1 MHADNLDFAVRLS
14 KAIAAQFGKDCEVVV
29 YDLKSCPAE
38 HSIIAIENGHVS
50 GRQLGDVPSR
60 IVLETLKTNSGR
72 ARDRLSFL
80 TRGRNGKMLKS
91 SNVYLR
97 DENGEIIGMLAINF
111 DISLMVAVNHA
122 LKDLT
127 REGMDGF
134 GKTDTITVTALLDD
148 LIDQSIQLVGKP
160 VPLMNKDDKI
170 RAIRYLNDSGAF
182 LITKSG
188 LKVCETFKIS
198 KYTLYSY
205 IDAVKMRSQ
214 K

>member
-38 HSIIAIENGHVS
+38 HSIVAIENGHVS
-50 GRQLGDVPSR
+50 GRRCGDGPSR
-60 IVLETLKTNSGR
+60 LVLDALETKNGR
-72 ARDRLSFL
+72 AKDRLAFL
-80 TRGRNGKMLKS
+80 TKGRNGKILKS

-97 DENGEIIGMLAINF
+97 DENGEIIGMLAINY
-111 DISLMVAVNHA
+111 DISLMVAMQHA

-127 REGMDGF
+127 KEGPDEIRQSEM
-134 GKTDTITVTALLDD
+134 TSVTALLDE

-160 VPLMNKDDKI
+160 IALMNKSDKV
-170 RAIRYLNDSGAF
+170 RAIRYLKDSGAF

-188 LKVCETFKIS
+188 PKVCETFGIS

-205 IDAVKMRSQ
+205 IDALKNA
-214 K
+214 

>member
-50 GRQLGDVPSR
+50 GRQLGDGPSR

-122 LKDLT
+122 LK
-127 REGMDGF
+127 EGMDGF

>member
-38 HSIIAIENGHVS
+38 HSIVAIENGHVS
-50 GRQLGDVPSR
+50 GRRCGDGPSR
-60 IVLETLKTNSGR
+60 LVLDALETKNGR
-72 ARDRLSFL
+72 AKDRLAFL
-80 TRGRNGKMLKS
+80 TKGRNGKILKS

-97 DENGEIIGMLAINF
+97 DENGEIIGMLAINY
-111 DISLMVAVNHA
+111 DISLMVAMQHA

-127 REGMDGF
+127 KEGPDEIRQSEM
-134 GKTDTITVTALLDD
+134 TSVTTLLDE

-160 VPLMNKDDKI
+160 IALMNKSDKV
-170 RAIRYLNDSGAF
+170 RAIRYLKDSGAF

-188 LKVCETFKIS
+188 PKVCEIFGIS

-205 IDAVKMRSQ
+205 IDALKNA
-214 K
+214 

>member
-38 HSIIAIENGHVS
+38 HSIVAIENGHVS
-50 GRQLGDVPSR
+50 GRRCGDGPSR
-60 IVLETLKTNSGR
+60 LVLDALETKNGR
-72 ARDRLSFL
+72 AKDRLAFL
-80 TRGRNGKMLKS
+80 TKGRNGKILKS

-97 DENGEIIGMLAINF
+97 DENGEIIGMLAINY
-111 DISLMVAVNHA
+111 DISLMVAMQHA

-127 REGMDGF
+127 KEGPDEIRQSEM
-134 GKTDTITVTALLDD
+134 TSVTALLDE

-160 VPLMNKDDKI
+160 IALMNKSDKV
-170 RAIRYLNDSGAF
+170 RAIRYLKDSGAF

-188 LKVCETFKIS
+188 PKVCEIFGIS

-205 IDAVKMRSQ
+205 IDALKNA
-214 K
+214 

>member
-50 GRQLGDVPSR
+50 GRHLGDGPSH
-60 IVLETLKTNSGR
+60 IVLDALKTKNGR
-72 ARDRLSFL
+72 AKDRLAFL
-80 TRGRNGKMLKS
+80 TKGRNGKILKS

-111 DISLMVAVNHA
+111 DISLMVAMKHA

-127 REGMDGF
+127 KEGPSGS
-134 GKTDTITVTALLDD
+134 GTSDTTSVTALLDD
-148 LIDQSIQLVGKP
+148 LIDQSIQLVGK
-160 VPLMNKDDKI
+160 VYETEDATKCEKDI
-170 RAIRYLNDSGAF
+170 ASLLTQAISAF
-182 LITKSG
+182 EAG
-188 LKVCETFKIS
+188 LKARMEAEK
-198 KYTLYSY
+198 
-205 IDAVKMRSQ
+205 DAR
-214 K
+214 

>member
-50 GRQLGDVPSR
+50 GRQLGDGPSR

-160 VPLMNKDDKI
+160 VPPHEQGRQNPGNPL
-170 RAIRYLNDSGAF
+170 S
-182 LITKSG
+182 
-188 LKVCETFKIS
+188 E
-198 KYTLYSY
+198 
-205 IDAVKMRSQ
+205 
-214 K
+214 